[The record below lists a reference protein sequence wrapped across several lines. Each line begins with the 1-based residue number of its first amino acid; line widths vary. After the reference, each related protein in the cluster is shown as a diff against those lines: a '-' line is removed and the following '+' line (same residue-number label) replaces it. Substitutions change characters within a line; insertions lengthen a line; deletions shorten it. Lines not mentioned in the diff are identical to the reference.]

1 VQKAQGRLSGVF
13 RMNYDLTKT
22 SIISG
27 SISGFIGGLGSLA
40 ILWYSGMEIIANRL
54 TLGSYFAFTAFLG
67 YLYNPIQTL
76 ISINAI
82 VQRGIISLPRIF
94 EILHTRTEYD
104 VGERI
109 VNLNGQINN
118 ISYEN
123 VVFSYDGSKPILKGI
138 TFTINAK
145 DKVAIIGKSGAG
157 KTTLINLLLKFY
169 KPISGEILVNNININ
184 KVDTKELRQ
193 KISVVFQTP
202 FIFSGTIADNIRI
215 GNVNANKE
223 EILQAAKVADIYDF
237 ILSLPQG
244 LETEVGERGVRLS
257 GGEKQRLAIAR
268 ALLKKPYI
276 LILDEATSELDVET
290 EKKIFDSLYEAFKNI
305 IIIVITHRLH
315 NIVKADKI
323 IYLEKSSIAGIG
335 THNTLYIT
343 MPAYRNL
350 FNNQN

>member
-1 VQKAQGRLSGVF
+1 MEDTQVQKAQGRLSGVF

-123 VVFSYDGSKPILKGI
+123 VVF
-138 TFTINAK
+138 F
-145 DKVAIIGKSGAG
+145 
-157 KTTLINLLLKFY
+157 
-169 KPISGEILVNNININ
+169 
-184 KVDTKELRQ
+184 LRW
-193 KISVVFQTP
+193 
-202 FIFSGTIADNIRI
+202 
-215 GNVNANKE
+215 
-223 EILQAAKVADIYDF
+223 
-237 ILSLPQG
+237 
-244 LETEVGERGVRLS
+244 
-257 GGEKQRLAIAR
+257 
-268 ALLKKPYI
+268 
-276 LILDEATSELDVET
+276 
-290 EKKIFDSLYEAFKNI
+290 FK
-305 IIIVITHRLH
+305 
-315 NIVKADKI
+315 
-323 IYLEKSSIAGIG
+323 
-335 THNTLYIT
+335 
-343 MPAYRNL
+343 AYS
-350 FNNQN
+350 